1 MNEITT
7 TERPSRAI
15 DVFKAKLTLAAPTLQ
30 KMVPAH
36 VSYDRFQAQLVTA
49 VAYNPKL
56 LECDENSL
64 LRAAAECVSVGL
76 SLSPTMKEA
85 DIVPVWS
92 PNGTAAQFRPRYMGL
107 MKLARQS
114 GEIGSIYAHEVY
126 ERDEFV
132 YEYGLEKK
140 LIHKPASGDRG
151 KIIAGYC
158 VWVTKDLHREFEV
171 IDERRINR
179 AKDASEGYK
188 AFKAGK
194 IKSTPWATDEGEMV
208 RKTAVH
214 AASKYF
220 PRSTE
225 SEMFLRALH
234 NDEDHIIDS
243 EATPVVD
250 TPALAAPRTD
260 AGAAQVKG
268 LEEKIVTGGTFGA
281 QNVQGGASGGTG
293 TPEPHDWKK
302 TYDSLAKQVTKQDRG
317 SWNKWL
323 EETAQLRENLAGADA
338 DLGAKLQQTVDA
350 KTAAY
355 A

>member
-1 MNEITT
+1 MSNAVTT
-7 TERPSRAI
+7 TDRKPI
-15 DVFKAKLTLAAPTLQ
+15 DVFKAKLVLAAPTLQ
-30 KMVPAH
+30 KMIPAH
-36 VSYDRFQAQLVTA
+36 VKYDRFQAQLVTA

-85 DIVPVWS
+85 DILPVWS

-114 GEIGSIYAHEVY
+114 GEIASIYAHEVY
-126 ERDEFV
+126 ENDEFV
-132 YEYGLEKK
+132 YEYGLDKK

-158 VWVTKDLHREFEV
+158 VWQTKDGVKEFEV
-171 IDERRINR
+171 VDAKRIAR

-194 IKSTPWATDEGEMV
+194 IKSTPWETDEGEMV

-214 AASKYF
+214 AAAKYF

-234 NDEDHIIDS
+234 NDEDVIDG
-243 EATPVVD
+243 EAAPVAEA
-250 TPALAAPRTD
+250 PAIAAPRSD
-260 AGAAQVKG
+260 AGAAQVSS
-268 LEEKIVTGGTFGA
+268 LEEKIA
-281 QNVQGGASGGTG
+281 A
-293 TPEPHDWKK
+293 PETIDPKK
-302 TYDSLAKQVTKQDRG
+302 LYDILAKQVTKQDKA
-317 SWNKWL
+317 SWTKWL
-323 EETAQLRENLAGADA
+323 EDSAPSRNDLAAA
-338 DLGAKLQQTVDA
+338 APDLAEKLNALVSSRS
-350 KTAAY
+350 AAY
-355 A
+355 NG